1 MQTERVLGTLII
13 AICLTATTHR
23 QKNSS
28 LMLRFHVAFP
38 FTVEKQMFV
47 AGEYEVTRPTQFI
60 LALRNMENQA
70 STFEH
75 VRSAGSSKEVNGHAK
90 VVFHRYGG
98 PCGDWVVTG

>member
-1 MQTERVLGTLII
+1 MQTERVLGTFDPRNLSDR
-13 AICLTATTHR
+13 HHHHP

-28 LMLRFHVAFP
+28 LKLRFHVAFP
-38 FTVEKQMFV
+38 FEKQMFV

-98 PCGDWVVTG
+98 PYGDWLVTG